1 MKTIFILII
10 TFNFIYS
17 IKRGNAGPIK
27 FKESFTKG
35 EKINIISGTV
45 NSFKTQ
51 IPYDLYYL
59 DICAPEDVILVQNN
73 LGERLLSGKSY
84 QTGYELSINENKK
97 CKFLCKKRISKT
109 AYKRI
114 NNLINK
120 EYFINYFLDNLPVGL
135 SHTYLNISTKIIKYN
150 TGIPLGFI
158 KDNQTYIN
166 NYYKI
171 NIQLNK
177 INISII
183 PNKTYRDQ
191 DDDEL
196 EIKNITGYDIIG
208 FDIEPFSI
216 NLSNITECIID
227 QLIKNNEYEYQE
239 LIIGEEI
246 QFKYDTYF
254 TFTDILYEERFDKY
268 FYGDKFIHSYSV
280 YISGI
285 IIFVLIIIL
294 LYIYLRSIKS
304 EIEIQNEKV
313 ISEEYINEYGWR
325 NIAFDVFRRPY
336 RGDILAAFFG
346 TGMQLLIM
354 VLYSLLFVAL
364 GIIRPKSGGSYFTLL
379 VMVYIFLSLL
389 SGYFSAKFYKMV
401 HGLNWLK
408 VCVITCLLFPSI
420 FLILITS
427 INFLYWFEGSTTYI
441 EFKNFFS
448 LISLWIVGT
457 VPLIFIGTM
466 IGLTQKRVQFPC
478 EVNPVP
484 GIISRNDYPWYL
496 RIRYGWFLTGFPPF
510 FAIFVELFYIMDSL
524 WKQDFYA
531 LSKYLLISILILIII
546 SSLTGILFT
555 YLNLCKGDYR
565 WWWKSFLV
573 SASPGIYII
582 IFSFFYLF
590 KMKFKKFT
598 SILIYLN
605 FMTLFSIIISLIC
618 GSTGFYMT
626 FLFIYNIYS
635 KLKIN

>member
-1 MKTIFILII
+1 M
-10 TFNFIYS
+10 
-17 IKRGNAGPIK
+17 
-27 FKESFTKG
+27 
-35 EKINIISGTV
+35 
-45 NSFKTQ
+45 
-51 IPYDLYYL
+51 
-59 DICAPEDVILVQNN
+59 
-73 LGERLLSGKSY
+73 
-84 QTGYELSINENKK
+84 
-97 CKFLCKKRISKT
+97 
-109 AYKRI
+109 
-114 NNLINK
+114 
-120 EYFINYFLDNLPVGL
+120 
-135 SHTYLNISTKIIKYN
+135 
-150 TGIPLGFI
+150 
-158 KDNQTYIN
+158 
-166 NYYKI
+166 
-171 NIQLNK
+171 
-177 INISII
+177 
-183 PNKTYRDQ
+183 
-191 DDDEL
+191 
-196 EIKNITGYDIIG
+196 
-208 FDIEPFSI
+208 
-216 NLSNITECIID
+216 
-227 QLIKNNEYEYQE
+227 
-239 LIIGEEI
+239 IIGEEI

-254 TFTDILYEERFDKY
+254 TFTDTLYEERFDKY

-285 IIFVLIIIL
+285 IIFVLIILL

-408 VCVITCLLFPSI
+408 VCVITCLLFPLI

-565 WWWKSFLV
+565 WWWKSFVV
-573 SASPGIYII
+573 SASPAIYFI
-582 IFSFFYLF
+582 IFSIFYLF
-590 KMKFKKFT
+590 KLKFKQIT
-598 SILIYLN
+598 TICIYIN
-605 FMTLFSIIISLIC
+605 FMFLFSIIIALVC
-618 GSTGFYMT
+618 GSSGLCLTYL
-626 FLFIYNIYS
+626 FLENIYS
-635 KLKIN
+635 KIKIT